1 MEWYRKKSWTENDKE
16 HFFTKLKRA
25 RKDNRAEYLRIQA
38 VELIETDNPKLLEV
52 AESLLTQMLTEY
64 PDENFSISSAL
75 NSLGDIY
82 YKQNK
87 LEKAI
92 DFYKKSVDFEK
103 KYPNLKTQ
111 SYLGYSELIIK
122 TNKID
127 QFDFVK
133 RIILE
138 RFNNIFF
145 PVEKYK
151 TASILSIIYQR
162 ENQTDLAE
170 KYANIAEHNANKETS
185 GLRYHKNLGIVSNR
199 KSWLDKLVNRK

>member
-1 MEWYRKKSWTENDKE
+1 MEWFRKKSWTENDKE

-38 VELIETDNPKLLEV
+38 VELIETDKPKLLEV

-64 PDENFSISSAL
+64 PDEDFSIASAL
-75 NSLGDIY
+75 DSLGDIY
-82 YKQNK
+82 QKQNK

-92 DFYKKSVDFEK
+92 EFYKKSVDFEK
-103 KYPNLKTQ
+103 KYPNMKTQ

-122 TNKID
+122 TNKTD

-138 RFNNIFF
+138 RYNDIFF
-145 PVEKYK
+145 PIEKYK
-151 TASILSIIYQR
+151 TSSILSIIYQR
-162 ENQTDLAE
+162 ENRTELAD
-170 KYANIAEHNANKETS
+170 KYANIAEQNANKETS
-185 GLRYHKNLGIVSNR
+185 GLRYHKYLGIVNER
-199 KSWLDKLVNRK
+199 TNWLDKLVNRK